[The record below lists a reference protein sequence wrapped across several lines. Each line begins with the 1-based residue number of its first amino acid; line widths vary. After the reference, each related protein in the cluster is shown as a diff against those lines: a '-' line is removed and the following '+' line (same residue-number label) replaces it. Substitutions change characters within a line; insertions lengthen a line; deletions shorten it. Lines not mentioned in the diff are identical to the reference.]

1 MIKNNESKSN
11 QLINK
16 LKSNLDEKNHEKVL
30 KSLEFSFS
38 ELKLLVRFERDND
51 HFNPLY
57 PNSTSITHNEKNSQ
71 VIYDYV
77 KTIKESSCELYKF
90 IFHFLKDKDK
100 FISEIRKAEFYN
112 EDLLYQI
119 AIPVFWDRNKLIP
132 TFAGSFDEKDTDT
145 RVSNIKIAD
154 IDFSS
159 YIINEDADWEKDKIR
174 FKNEI
179 REFIKKQLLSYIEES
194 ISELTIHAVSKDF
207 NKDDYNRFLL
217 QLSTDNSVFEN
228 SHRAVGASKLLMDGL
243 SREERLMVIDWLKT
257 RYKLD

>member
-16 LKSNLDEKNHEKVL
+16 LKSNLDEKNYEKVM

-38 ELKLLVRFERDND
+38 ELKLFIRFDRDSA

-77 KTIKESSCELYKF
+77 KTIKESSCELYEF
-90 IFHFLKDKDK
+90 IFHLLKDKDK
-100 FISEIRKAEFYN
+100 LISEIRKVELYN
-112 EDLLYQI
+112 EDLSYKVV
-119 AIPVFWDRNKLIP
+119 IPVFWDRNKLIP
-132 TFAGSFDEKDTDT
+132 TFISSFDEKDTDT
-145 RVSNIKIAD
+145 MISNIKIAD

-159 YIINEDADWEKDKIR
+159 YILNENDSWKKDKVR
-174 FKNEI
+174 LKNEI
-179 REFIKKQLLSYIEES
+179 REFIKKQLLFDMEES
-194 ISELTIHAVSKDF
+194 ISALTVSAVSNNF
-207 NKDDYNRFLL
+207 NKDDYNRVFL
-217 QLSTDNSVFEN
+217 QFSTDNSVFEN
-228 SHRAVGASKLLMDGL
+228 SNRAVGSSKLLMNGL

-257 RYKLD
+257 RYKLN

>member
-16 LKSNLDEKNHEKVL
+16 LKSNLDEKNYEKVM

-38 ELKLLVRFERDND
+38 ELKLFIRFDRDSA

-77 KTIKESSCELYKF
+77 KTSKESSCELYDF
-90 IFHFLKDKDK
+90 IFHLLKDKDK
-100 FISEIRKAEFYN
+100 LISEIRKVEFYN
-112 EDLLYQI
+112 EDLSYKVV
-119 AIPVFWDRNKLIP
+119 IPVFWDRNKLIP
-132 TFAGSFDEKDTDT
+132 TFIGSFDEKDTDT
-145 RVSNIKIAD
+145 MVSNIKIAD

-159 YIINEDADWEKDKIR
+159 YILNENDSWEKDKVR
-174 FKNEI
+174 LKNEI
-179 REFIKKQLLSYIEES
+179 REFIKKQLLFDMEES
-194 ISELTIHAVSKDF
+194 ISALTVSAVSNNF
-207 NKDDYNRFLL
+207 NKDDYNRVFL
-217 QLSTDNSVFEN
+217 QFSTDNSVFEN
-228 SHRAVGASKLLMDGL
+228 SNRAVGSSKLLMDGL

-257 RYKLD
+257 RYKLN

>member
-16 LKSNLDEKNHEKVL
+16 LKSNLDKKNHEKVM

-38 ELKLLVRFERDND
+38 ELKLLIRFDRDND
-51 HFNPLY
+51 HFNPLC

-77 KTIKESSCELYKF
+77 KTIKEGKIDLYDF
-90 IFHFLKDKDK
+90 IFNLLKDKDK
-100 FISEIRKAEFYN
+100 LISEIRKAEFYN

-132 TFAGSFDEKDTDT
+132 TFAGSFDEKDTNT
-145 RVSNIKIAD
+145 KVSNIKIAD

-159 YIINEDADWEKDKIR
+159 YIINENAEFGKDKVR
-174 FKNEI
+174 VKNEI
-179 REFIKKQLLSYIEES
+179 REFIKKQLLFYVEES
-194 ISELTIHAVSKDF
+194 ISEITVRAVTKDF
-207 NKDDYNRFLL
+207 NKDDYNRIFL
-217 QLSTDNSVFEN
+217 QFSNDNSVFEN
-228 SHRAVGASKLLMDGL
+228 SRKAVGSSELLMNGL

-257 RYKLD
+257 RYKLN